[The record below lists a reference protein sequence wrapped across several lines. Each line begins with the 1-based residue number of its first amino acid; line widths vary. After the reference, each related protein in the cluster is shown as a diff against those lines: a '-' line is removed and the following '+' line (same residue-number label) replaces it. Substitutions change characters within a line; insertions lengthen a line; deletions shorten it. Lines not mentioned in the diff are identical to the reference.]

1 MKILNKKEVN
11 EILDKLKEQYD
22 IKELK
27 LDYVLLQNTKDK
39 ILITN
44 REIAKIDLKK
54 LRVDNIGLYFC
65 SLEKDGIRLSI
76 EGSQLIG
83 KYAKKNVANLDKED
97 IIKWMKGE
105 DININEQVEG
115 YVVIK
120 NNNDYFGTGKYKEGK
135 ILNFV
140 SKSRR
145 LNVINQE

>member
-1 MKILNKKEVN
+1 MKILNKKQVN
-11 EILDKLKEQYD
+11 EILDKIKKQYN

-27 LDYVLLQNTKDK
+27 LDHIFLQNTKDK
-39 ILITN
+39 VLITN

-83 KYAKKNVANLDKED
+83 KYAKTNVANLNKDD
-97 IIKWMKGE
+97 VIKWMKGE
-105 DININEQVEG
+105 DVSINEEVEG
-115 YVVIK
+115 YVIIK
-120 NNNDYFGTGKYKEGK
+120 NNDDFFGTGKYKDGK

-145 LNVINQE
+145 LNVLTQE

>member
-1 MKILNKKEVN
+1 MKILNKKEIN
-11 EILDKLKEQYD
+11 EILDKIKEQYG

-27 LDYVLLQNTKDK
+27 LDYVFLQNTKDK

-44 REIAKIDLKK
+44 RNIANIDLKK

-83 KYAKKNVANLDKED
+83 KFAKKNIANLNKEE
-97 IIKWMKGE
+97 ITKWMKGE
-105 DININEQVEG
+105 DININEEIEG
-115 YVVIK
+115 YVIIK
-120 NNNDYFGTGKYKEGK
+120 NNDDYFGTGKYKEGK

-145 LNVINQE
+145 LNVLNQE

>member
-27 LDYVLLQNTKDK
+27 LDYVFLQNTKDK